1 MRRLAV
7 LVSGRGSNLQALLD
21 AIAAGTLD
29 AQVVGVF
36 SDKLQAPAL
45 ERVAPALRWSR
56 DAKAYAHRAEF
67 DAELA
72 DALDAVQPDWVVCAG
87 YLRLLGEDFVARFR
101 GRLLNIHPSLLPAY
115 RGLRTHARAI
125 DDGATEHGASV
136 HFVSP
141 ELDAGAVIVQSAVPV
156 LPGDTPDALA
166 ERVLGVEHPLLLAAV
181 KLAVDGRVK
190 EDGDRVLLDGHP
202 LLRPLRVDSA
212 GLLLPP

>member
-21 AIAAGTLD
+21 AIEAGTLD

-56 DAKAYAHRAEF
+56 DAKAYTHRAEF

-72 DALDAVQPDWVVCAG
+72 DALETVQPDWVVCAG
-87 YLRLLGEDFVARFR
+87 YLRLLGDDFVARFR

-141 ELDAGAVIVQSAVPV
+141 ELDAGAVIVQAAVPV

-190 EDGDRVLLDGHP
+190 EDGDRVLFDGHP

>member
-21 AIAAGTLD
+21 AIEAGTLD

-87 YLRLLGEDFVARFR
+87 YLRLLGDDFVARFR

-125 DDGATEHGASV
+125 DEGATEHGASV

-141 ELDAGAVIVQSAVPV
+141 ELDAGAVIVQAAVPV

-190 EDGDRVLLDGHP
+190 EDGDRVLFDGHP

>member
-21 AIAAGTLD
+21 AIEAGTLD

-56 DAKAYAHRAEF
+56 DAKAYARRAEF

-87 YLRLLGEDFVARFR
+87 YLRLLGDDFVARFR

-141 ELDAGAVIVQSAVPV
+141 ELDAGAVIVQAAVPV

-190 EDGDRVLLDGHP
+190 EDGDRVLFDGHP

>member
-56 DAKAYAHRAEF
+56 DAKAYVHRAEF

-87 YLRLLGEDFVARFR
+87 YLRLLGDDFVARFR

-141 ELDAGAVIVQSAVPV
+141 ELDAGAVIVQAAVPV

-190 EDGDRVLLDGHP
+190 EDGDRVLFDGHP